1 MSARDGREA
10 PRGSQRHGR
19 GAAARASIGRDDFP
33 LARVPEAE
41 RYPWWSVAVQRFGE
55 LSALSQLLLGAT
67 LGFHMTFWN
76 AFWALTLGVVLLE
89 ITAVLTGVA
98 GQREGL
104 STYVLAQWAGLERHG
119 SSLFGLCTAVSLVGW
134 FGVQNA
140 IFAEGLAALA
150 GAGLPLW
157 AYCIITGAAVTLIV
171 IYGFRSMA
179 WTSYITV
186 PLFLALS
193 AWAIRNALAR
203 HELADLVAMPPK
215 GEPMSVA
222 AGATL
227 VAGGFIVG
235 AVITPDMTRYNRSAA
250 DVAKQTLVGVTLG
263 EYTIGLTGVLLAH
276 AVQSANVVHIVTTEV
291 GVAGAAILV
300 TGTLKIND
308 WNLYSASLGLVNTI
322 HQTVGRHVGRGAMT
336 LAAGAA
342 GTALSIAGILEHLI
356 GFLTLLGVTFPPV
369 AGIMIADYYVVRR
382 HRAAL
387 ERTRSAGSLPPQVE
401 PPSLRPLLAWAGGVA
416 AGYLVPVGIPAIN
429 ALLGGFLAHVALS
442 PGRGPRWPRALAGLG
457 RATRARDTSP
467 RRS

>member
-1 MSARDGREA
+1 M
-10 PRGSQRHGR
+10 
-19 GAAARASIGRDDFP
+19 
-33 LARVPEAE
+33 
-41 RYPWWSVAVQRFGE
+41 
-55 LSALSQLLLGAT
+55 
-67 LGFHMTFWN
+67 
-76 AFWALTLGVVLLE
+76 
-89 ITAVLTGVA
+89 LTGVA

-104 STYVLAQWAGLERHG
+104 STYVLAQWAGLGRHG
-119 SSLFGLCTAVSLVGW
+119 ASLFGLCTVVSLVGW

-157 AYCIITGAAVTLIV
+157 AYCILTGAAVTLIV

-250 DVAKQTLVGVTLG
+250 DVVKQTLIGVTLG

-300 TGTLKIND
+300 TGT
-308 WNLYSASLGLVNTI
+308 
-322 HQTVGRHVGRGAMT
+322 
-336 LAAGAA
+336 
-342 GTALSIAGILEHLI
+342 
-356 GFLTLLGVTFPPV
+356 F
-369 AGIMIADYYVVRR
+369 
-382 HRAAL
+382 
-387 ERTRSAGSLPPQVE
+387 PPQVE
-401 PPSLRPLLAWAGGVA
+401 PPSLRPLLAWAGGAA
-416 AGYLVPVGIPAIN
+416 AGTLVPVGIPAIN

-457 RATRARDTSP
+457 RATRARDASP

>member
-1 MSARDGREA
+1 MSARHGREA
-10 PRGSQRHGR
+10 PRAIQRHGGR
-19 GAAARASIGRDDFP
+19 AAIGRDDFP

-67 LGFHMTFWN
+67 LGFHMTFWG
-76 AFWALTLGVVLLE
+76 AFWALTLGVVALE
-89 ITAVLTGVA
+89 IVAVLTGIA

-104 STYVLAQWAGLERHG
+104 STVALAQWSGLGRHG
-119 SSLFGLCTAVSLVGW
+119 SSLFGLCMAVSLVGW

-140 IFAEGLAALA
+140 IFAEGLAALT
-150 GAGLPLW
+150 GAAMPLW
-157 AYCIITGAAVTLIV
+157 AYCIVTGAAVTLIV
-171 IYGFRSMA
+171 IRGFRSMA

-186 PLFLALS
+186 PLFLVLS

-203 HELADLVAMPPK
+203 HELADLLSMPPS

-235 AVITPDMTRYNRSAA
+235 AVLTPDMTRYNRSAA
-250 DVAKQTLVGVTLG
+250 DVVKQTLVGVTLG

-276 AVQSANVVHIVTTEV
+276 AVQSPDVVHIVTTEV

-300 TGTLKIND
+300 TATLKIND
-308 WNLYSASLGLVNTI
+308 WNLYSASLGLVNAI
-322 HQTVGRHVGRGAMT
+322 HQTAGRRVGRSAMT

-342 GTALSIAGILEHLI
+342 GTALSIAGILERLT
-356 GFLTLLGVTFPPV
+356 GFLTLLGVAFPPV

-387 ERTRSAGSLPPQVE
+387 ERTRSAGALPPQVE
-401 PPSLRPLLAWAGGVA
+401 PLSLRPLLAWAGGVA
-416 AGYLVPVGIPAIN
+416 AGYLIHAGIPAIN
-429 ALLGGFLAHVALS
+429 ALLVGFLSHVALN
-442 PGRGPRWPRALAGLG
+442 RKK
-457 RATRARDTSP
+457 TD
-467 RRS
+467 